1 MFTKARIILGI
12 FAVIGLLMLMGGS
25 YFYLSGYS
33 QEKSGIVVTG
43 QIIDLSV
50 HRSDDGASYC
60 PVVKYTDGKEE
71 YVMESSYCSSGYRNA
86 LGDDI
91 DVIYQLGSPDNAV
104 IHAFGGLYGGA
115 VILLGMGAVFALVG
129 TLPLIIMY
137 LRSKSGQRLLRE
149 GMPVKA
155 RFSEVILNTT
165 ININGRS
172 PFQIVAQMHDTA
184 ANTVKLYYSHNIAF
198 DPSPFINQEFVTVYV
213 DKKNPDKYYMDIS
226 FLPKVK

>member
-1 MFTKARIILGI
+1 MFTKARIILGF

-50 HRSDDGASYC
+50 HRPDDGASYC
-60 PVVKYTDGKEE
+60 PVVKYTDGQEE

-91 DVIYQLGSPDNAV
+91 DVIYQPGSPDNAV
-104 IHAFGGLYGGA
+104 IHSFGGLYGGA
-115 VILLGMGAVFALVG
+115 MILLGMGAVFALVG

-137 LRSKSGQRLLRE
+137 LRNKSGQRLLRE

>member
-1 MFTKARIILGI
+1 MFTKARIILGV

-60 PVVKYTDGKEE
+60 PVVKYTDGQEE

-86 LGDDI
+86 QGDDI
-91 DVIYQLGSPDNAV
+91 DVIYQPGNPDNAV
-104 IHAFGGLYGGA
+104 IHSFGGLYGGA

>member
-50 HRSDDGASYC
+50 HRPDDSASYC
-60 PVVKYTDGKEE
+60 PVVRYTDGQEE
-71 YVMESSYCSSGYRNA
+71 YVMKSSYCSSGYRNA

-91 DVIYQLGSPDNAV
+91 DVIYQPGSPDNAV

>member
-1 MFTKARIILGI
+1 M
-12 FAVIGLLMLMGGS
+12 
-25 YFYLSGYS
+25 
-33 QEKSGIVVTG
+33 
-43 QIIDLSV
+43 
-50 HRSDDGASYC
+50 
-60 PVVKYTDGKEE
+60 
-71 YVMESSYCSSGYRNA
+71 
-86 LGDDI
+86 
-91 DVIYQLGSPDNAV
+91 
-104 IHAFGGLYGGA
+104 
-115 VILLGMGAVFALVG
+115 ILLGMGAVFALVG

-137 LRSKSGQRLLRE
+137 LRNKSGQRLLRE

-198 DPSPFINQEFVTVYV
+198 YPSPFINQEFVTVYV